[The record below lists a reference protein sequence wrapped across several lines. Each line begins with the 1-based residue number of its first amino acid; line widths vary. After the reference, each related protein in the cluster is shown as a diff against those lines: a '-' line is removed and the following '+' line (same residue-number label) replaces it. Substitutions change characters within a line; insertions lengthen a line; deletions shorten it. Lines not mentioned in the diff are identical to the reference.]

1 MKKVYY
7 LGYYDT
13 IENKEEKRNYV
24 LSASNK
30 MSYIIEALE
39 NAGYDVEVISASHTG
54 NNRFYRGKLVSIGKN
69 SKLRLFDTTP
79 WGNKICRVISILS
92 MRYQYYKYILNN
104 LTANDTL
111 IVYHSVDYADLI
123 AKAKQKNG
131 FRLILE
137 VEEIYAD
144 VNGKESDR
152 VKEYKLFNA
161 ADAFIFPTQM
171 LDDKLNVDKK
181 PSVIIHGTYK
191 VEPQITEKFSDGKT
205 HIVYAGTFDSRK
217 GGAFSAVKAAE
228 MLDDDYHIH
237 ILGFGDETDRK
248 KLLEEIEYT
257 NSTSKCNVSFEGLLS
272 GKDYIKFL
280 QRCHIGLSTQN
291 PNGVYNDTSFPSKI
305 LSYMANGLRV
315 VSIRIPVIETSA
327 IGEFMYYYDEQ
338 TPEKI
343 ANAIKSVDINDS
355 HNTLNIISNL
365 DKAFIKELGV
375 VL

>member
-1 MKKVYY
+1 MKEVFY

-13 IENKEEKRNYV
+13 VDNDENRNYV
-24 LSASNK
+24 LSASSK
-30 MSYIIEALE
+30 MTYIIEALE
-39 NAGYDVEVISASHTG
+39 KSNYKANVISASQTK
-54 NNRFYRGKLVSIGKN
+54 NSTYYNGKVVKIGKH
-69 SKLRLFDTTP
+69 SSLILFKTYP
-79 WGNKICRVISILS
+79 WGNKIRRIISVLS
-92 MRYQYYKYILNN
+92 MRHQYHKYILKN
-104 LTANDTL
+104 LTPNDTL
-111 IVYHSVDYADLI
+111 IAYHSVDYARFL
-123 AKAKQKNG
+123 AKAKTKIG
-131 FRLILE
+131 FRLVLE
-137 VEEIYAD
+137 VEEIYSD
-144 VNGKESDR
+144 VSGKEKDR
-152 VKEYKLFNA
+152 EKENEVFTV

-205 HIVYAGTFDSRK
+205 HIVYAGTFDFRK